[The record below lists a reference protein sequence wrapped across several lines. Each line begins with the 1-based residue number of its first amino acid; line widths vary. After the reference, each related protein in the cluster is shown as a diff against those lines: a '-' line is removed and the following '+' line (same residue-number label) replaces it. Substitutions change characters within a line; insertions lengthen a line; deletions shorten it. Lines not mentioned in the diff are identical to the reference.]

1 MTKRGATASGKPT
14 VVIRS
19 GSTTDVG
26 HKRKANEDSML
37 VGYPIFAIADGMG
50 GHDAG
55 DRASQTVV
63 YELSALVD
71 QPLVGPDG
79 LAAVLAR
86 AHAAVG
92 EISDESE
99 RGAGSTVTG
108 VVVSASEGIAQ
119 WIVFN
124 VGDSRVYRLRDG
136 ELVQLTVDHSLVQ
149 QLIDDGRLD
158 AAERHEYE
166 GRNVITRAMGA
177 DDSDADY
184 WMHPI
189 VQNERLLLCSD
200 GLCGEVDDI
209 AIRATLLAHPEPQ
222 AASDALV
229 QLALDNGGRD
239 NVSVIVLEVVVGGQH
254 PLVEEETVTSLRRS
268 SQARDDLNANTVEI
282 PTRKGRGRGRA

>member
-1 MTKRGATASGKPT
+1 MAKRQAASGTAPA

-19 GSTTDVG
+19 GSRTDVG
-26 HKRKANEDSML
+26 LKRKANEDSML
-37 VGYPIFAIADGMG
+37 VGYPVFAIADGMG

-86 AHAAVG
+86 AQAAVAT
-92 EISDESE
+92 ISDETE

-136 ELVQLTVDHSLVQ
+136 ELIQLTVDHSLVQ
-149 QLIDDGRLD
+149 QLIDDGRLEET
-158 AAERHEYE
+158 ERDDYQ

-189 VQNERLLLCSD
+189 VQNERLMLCSD
-200 GLCGEVDDI
+200 GLCGEVDDL
-209 AIRATLLAHPEPQ
+209 AIRDALLSNPDPQ
-222 AASDALV
+222 AAAEALV
-229 QLALDNGGRD
+229 QLALDSGGRD

-254 PLVEEETVTSLRRS
+254 PLVDEETVTSVRRK
-268 SQARDDLNANTVEI
+268 SQPADDLNAKTLEI
-282 PTRKGRGRGRA
+282 PTRKGRGGGRS

>member
-1 MTKRGATASGKPT
+1 MTKRTASTGKAA

-19 GSTTDVG
+19 GSSTNVG
-26 HKRKANEDSML
+26 LKRKANEDSML
-37 VGYPIFAIADGMG
+37 VGYPIFAVADGMG

-71 QPLVGPDG
+71 QPVVGPDG

-86 AHAAVG
+86 AQAAVNL
-92 EISDESE
+92 IADETE

-108 VVVSASEGIAQ
+108 VVVTLSEGVPH

-136 ELVQLTVDHSLVQ
+136 ELMQLTVDHSLVQ

-158 AAERHEYE
+158 PAEREDYV
-166 GRNVITRAMGA
+166 GKNVITRAMGA
-177 DDSDADY
+177 EDSDADY

-200 GLCGEVDDI
+200 GLCGEVDDV
-209 AIRATLLAHPEPQ
+209 AIRTALLSHPDPQ
-222 AASDALV
+222 LAAEALV
-229 QLALDNGGRD
+229 QLALDAGGRD

-254 PLVEEETVTSLRRS
+254 PLVDEETVTSLRRR
-268 SQARDDLNANTVEI
+268 SQAPDDLNANTAEI
-282 PTRKGRGRGRA
+282 PTRKGRSGTAR